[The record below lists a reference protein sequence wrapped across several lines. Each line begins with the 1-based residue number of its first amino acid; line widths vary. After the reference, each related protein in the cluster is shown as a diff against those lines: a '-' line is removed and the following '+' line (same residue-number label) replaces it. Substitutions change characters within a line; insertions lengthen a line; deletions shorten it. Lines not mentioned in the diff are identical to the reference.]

1 MEFKVQRN
9 DRRTAV
15 GGDWTI
21 TIEGE
26 DLKEAVTQNISRIS
40 YVSDYYGDSI
50 VLPAN
55 AKVSWYPSSA
65 GLTKK
70 FKMWPDGTTR
80 EYTEEE
86 YEADSGFIS
95 LTLDWKR
102 GNEAKQREI
111 KIYGKESDVQ
121 GIEPWVIEG
130 K

>member
-95 LTLDWKR
+95 LTLVGSVGTRQSSAKSRFMEKNLMYKALNR
-102 GNEAKQREI
+102 G
-111 KIYGKESDVQ
+111 
-121 GIEPWVIEG
+121 
-130 K
+130 